1 MSEII
6 FVGIVSAFCFGLL
19 ALLMR
24 ALAMDAW
31 EVHRVGYMRSQQKLS
46 MPPTEKEHQKALVV
60 EMASRRLGSAPP
72 HDGYGYGRTA

>member
-24 ALAMDAW
+24 AFAMDAW
-31 EVHRVGYMRSQQKLS
+31 EARRVGYMRKQQRLV
-46 MPPTEKEHQKALVV
+46 MPRTEKEQQKALVI
-60 EMASRRLGSAPP
+60 EIASRRLEPVSR
-72 HDGYGYGRTA
+72 DSYDYSRTA

>member
-24 ALAMDAW
+24 AFAMDAW
-31 EVHRVGYMRSQQKLS
+31 EAKRVGYIRMQQRLA
-46 MPPTEKEHQKALVV
+46 MPRTEKEQQKALVI
-60 EMASRRLGSAPP
+60 EIASRRLQAPSP
-72 HDGYGYGRTA
+72 DTYGYGRTA